1 MRLLLI
7 VSFIAACGHAAPLPP
22 RSEPLLKM
30 GNSQRRIVTSSPV
43 AQQHFNAGLDAIY
56 AFNYDEAA
64 FQLAAAMR
72 ADSRC
77 AMCAWGFALAAGPNI
92 NAFDKQGFGAHAAA
106 KRAAALANDPLER
119 ALADALVARYA
130 PAEQE
135 LGPPIPAAQRDKL
148 SRAYA
153 DAMRA
158 VARRF
163 DDDDVLVLAAEAL
176 LLTTPRFTP
185 NWTRQGAPSS
195 PAVPEAQALIER
207 VLGRSPDHVGAIHF
221 YIHILDNGPLIAR
234 AVPHAARL
242 AKLAPDAGHL
252 VHMPAHVYLALGR
265 YAEAED
271 ANLAAIAADARY
283 LERVPP
289 GVFYELFASHPE
301 HYLWYVHLWQGKRV
315 EARKRAANMHHHA
328 HGDPMAHDLV
338 AALSAIN
345 AARFG
350 DWDDALALEPRGS
363 MSGVGVHFARG
374 LAHVARG
381 AFTEAAKEV
390 ASLEALIAKKPEVS
404 MDMGPHAD
412 MLLKRNAIIVANG
425 LALVAQ
431 LQGAIA
437 FARGDRDR
445 AITLLEQAI
454 VAEAAIPPEG
464 ELRMFPLPARH
475 RLGAMLLA
483 MNRAADAERVY
494 REDLAESPSNGW
506 ALFGLASALDA
517 QRKPEATATWEVFRA
532 SWSRAD
538 VTLVS
543 SNQVR

>member
-1 MRLLLI
+1 
-7 VSFIAACGHAAPLPP
+7 
-22 RSEPLLKM
+22 M

-64 FQLAAAMR
+64 FQLTAAMR
-72 ADSRC
+72 ADPRC

-92 NAFDKQGFGAHAAA
+92 NATDKQGFGAHAAA
-106 KRAAALANDPLER
+106 KRAAALAKDPLER
-119 ALADALVARYA
+119 ALADALVMRYA

-135 LGPPIPAAQRDKL
+135 LGPPIPAAERDKL

-158 VARRF
+158 VARKF

-176 LLTTPRFTP
+176 LLTAPRFTP

-195 PAVPEAQALIER
+195 PAVPEAQALVER
-207 VLGRSPDHVGAIHF
+207 VLARSPNHVGAIHF

-234 AVPHAARL
+234 AAPYAARL

-265 YAEAED
+265 YADAED
-271 ANLAAIAADARY
+271 ANLAAIATDAQY
-283 LERVPP
+283 FERIPP
-289 GVFYELFASHPE
+289 GTFYELFASHPE
-301 HYLWYVHLWQGKRV
+301 HYLWYVHIWQGKQA
-315 EARKRAANMHHHA
+315 EARKRADRMHHHA
-328 HGDPMAHDLV
+328 HGDPGSHDLA
-338 AALSAIN
+338 AALPAIN

-350 DWDDALALEPRGS
+350 TWDDALKLEPRGP
-363 MSGVGVHFARG
+363 MSGVCVHVARG

-381 AFTEAAKEV
+381 SLADADKELAA
-390 ASLEALIAKKPEVS
+390 LEALVAKKPDVP
-404 MDMGPHAD
+404 MDQGAHTD
-412 MLLKRNAIIVANG
+412 MLLKRHAIITANG
-425 LALVAQ
+425 VALVAQ

-437 FARGDRDR
+437 FARGERDR
-445 AITLLEQAI
+445 AITLLEQAV

-464 ELRMFPLPARH
+464 ELRMIPLPARH

-494 REDLAESPSNGW
+494 RDDLAESPNNGW
-506 ALFGLASALDA
+506 ALFGLATALDA
-517 QRKPEATATWEVFRA
+517 QRKPDAKATWDAFHA

-538 VTLVS
+538 VKLTS
-543 SNQVR
+543 SVR